1 MEIEISDNF
10 EQKERTANTG
20 LIKVAVQ
27 YSADTFMVNQ
37 SLVLRINICGKN
49 RQLLVAAKRY
59 KQFNLNKN
67 RNDKTEID
75 CERSMRPIPQLPN
88 QSLTTCHDL
97 CCRAVAG
104 GVGMQ
109 KRE

>member
-37 SLVLRINICGKN
+37 SLVLRINICGEN
-49 RQLLVAAKRY
+49 RHLRQARKRCSQLKKIQNCLI
-59 KQFNLNKN
+59 QFW
-67 RNDKTEID
+67 I
-75 CERSMRPIPQLPN
+75 
-88 QSLTTCHDL
+88 
-97 CCRAVAG
+97 
-104 GVGMQ
+104 
-109 KRE
+109 